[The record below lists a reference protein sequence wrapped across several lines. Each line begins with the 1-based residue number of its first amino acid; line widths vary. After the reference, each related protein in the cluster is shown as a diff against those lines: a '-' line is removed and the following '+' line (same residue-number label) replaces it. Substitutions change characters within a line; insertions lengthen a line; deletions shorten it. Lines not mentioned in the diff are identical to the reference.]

1 MSGNPISSR
10 IGDILLRIIISRVLA
25 MTEESNSAGK
35 QGVFS
40 ISFVNGS
47 DNTRW
52 EFLQDKYS

>member
-10 IGDILLRIIISRVLA
+10 IGDILLRIIISRA
-25 MTEESNSAGK
+25 MIEESNSAGK

-40 ISFVNGS
+40 VSFVNGS